1 MVESMWGDVKK
12 LSDLLYRQTR
22 EQKDILLL
30 KLRLASYASKR
41 DSAFAHLGGL
51 VYKPLK
57 EGKSNIAEDK
67 EIRAAMEELQ
77 QIEKDIAKGEKELD
91 ELRKATAD
99 ERVELGEE
107 IGKTWDKTKSA
118 ISSQMPAGKSD
129 SPTAD
134 GPAPPEKEGGPKK
147 AKKPAKP
154 KTAAKKSVKAEKKES
169 KE

>member
-1 MVESMWGDVKK
+1 MWDDVKK

-30 KLRLASYASKR
+30 KLRLASYTSKR
-41 DSAFAHLGGL
+41 DTAFARLGGF
-51 VYKPLK
+51 VYKPLRD
-57 EGKSNIAEDK
+57 GKSDIADTK
-67 EIRAAMEELQ
+67 EVRASLAELQ
-77 QIEKDIAKGEKELD
+77 QIEKDIAKGEKELE
-91 ELRKATAD
+91 ELRAATAN
-99 ERVELGEE
+99 ERVELGQE

-129 SPTAD
+129 SPKAKEQ
-134 GPAPPEKEGGPKK
+134 AASEKEGGPKK

-154 KTAAKKSVKAEKKES
+154 RTAAKKSVKAEKNGS